1 VCSVVF
7 PAVGEFSIQKGDL
20 PRSSQNVC
28 MIMIAKHLCLHG
40 KGQNSTWWNRTDW
53 FTCSNNSV

>member
-1 VCSVVF
+1 VF